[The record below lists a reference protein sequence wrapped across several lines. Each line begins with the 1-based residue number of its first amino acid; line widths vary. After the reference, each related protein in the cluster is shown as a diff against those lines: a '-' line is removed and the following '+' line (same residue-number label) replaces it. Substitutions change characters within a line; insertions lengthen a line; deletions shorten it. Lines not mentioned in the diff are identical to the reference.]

1 MYLRCLSEMRGDY
14 HHTDESHVCIT
25 RRPLAETETEAEM
38 KLANVRQTSARIIV
52 CVKVIIV

>member
-1 MYLRCLSEMRGDY
+1 MRGDY
-14 HHTDESHVCIT
+14 HHMDESHVCIT
-25 RRPLAETETEAEM
+25 RRPLAETETENEAEM